1 MNYFNRMGRIVKPG
15 KVVLVLNGRNAGRK
29 AVIIKSQEEGSGER
43 PYGHALV
50 IGISRYPKKVTKS
63 MGKKKQNKRSKIK
76 PFVKV
81 YNCNHLQPTRYQ
93 LDLSVD
99 KELFN
104 KNSIKDPAQ
113 KRKALSQVKEKL
125 EEKYKTAKSRWFF
138 QKLRI

>member
-1 MNYFNRMGRIVKPG
+1 MGKM
-15 KVVLVLNGRNAGRK
+15 VLVTDTTAT
-29 AVIIKSQEEGSGER
+29 
-43 PYGHALV
+43 LV
-50 IGISRYPKKVTKS
+50 VGISRYPKKVTKS

-81 YNCNHLQPTRYQ
+81 YNLNHHQPTRYQ
-93 LDLSVD
+93 LDLPVD

-113 KRKALSQVKEKL
+113 KRTALAQVKEKL

>member
-1 MNYFNRMGRIVKPG
+1 MGRIIKPN
-15 KVVLVLNGRNAGRK
+15 KVVLITNGRNAGKK
-29 AVIIKSQEEGSGER
+29 AVIIKNQDDGTGDR

-50 IGISRYPKKVTKS
+50 VGISRYPKKVTKS

-76 PFVKV
+76 PFIKV
-81 YNCNHLQPTRYQ
+81 YNANHLMPTRYQ
-93 LDLSVD
+93 LDLPVD

-104 KNSIKDPAQ
+104 KNAIKDPSQ
-113 KRKALSQVKEKL
+113 KRKALTVVKTKL